1 MLTFSE
7 EETEPQ
13 EFSRREALR
22 EVGVRDCLRADTNH
36 GGGGSDQFP
45 TKDSWNKQILQQHR
59 HLVTVSLAVL
69 GEEATR
75 GGKLL
80 EENFSVWSLMAML
93 MGTVMVFHIR
103 AFSQSIP

>member
-22 EVGVRDCLRADTNH
+22 EVGVQDCLRADTNH

-45 TKDSWNKQILQQHR
+45 TKDSWNKQILQQHAIWWLFPLLCWVR
-59 HLVTVSLAVL
+59 KQL
-69 GEEATR
+69 GAASCWKRT
-75 GGKLL
+75 
-80 EENFSVWSLMAML
+80 S
-93 MGTVMVFHIR
+93 
-103 AFSQSIP
+103 AFDP

>member
-13 EFSRREALR
+13 EFSRREI
-22 EVGVRDCLRADTNH
+22 GVQDCLRADTNH

-75 GGKLL
+75 GCKLL
-80 EENFSVWSLMAML
+80 EENFS
-93 MGTVMVFHIR
+93 F
-103 AFSQSIP
+103 